1 MNFDH
6 ISELVMFAYVQ
17 NRTLRKIITLI
28 QILLFKQ
35 VPQNTL
41 TLAESPGT

>member
-6 ISELVMFAYVQ
+6 ISEPVMFPYVQ
-17 NRTLRKIITLI
+17 NRTLRKMITLI

-35 VPQNTL
+35 VPQNNL

>member
-6 ISELVMFAYVQ
+6 ISEPVMFAYVR
-17 NRTLRKIITLI
+17 NRILRKMITLI

-35 VPQNTL
+35 VPQNNL
-41 TLAESPGT
+41 TLAKSPGT

>member
-6 ISELVMFAYVQ
+6 ISEPVTFAYVR
-17 NRTLRKIITLI
+17 NRILRKMITLI

-35 VPQNTL
+35 VPQNNL
-41 TLAESPGT
+41 TVAESPGT